1 MPRFSS
7 ASSSPSTTERDGR
20 VVEGLGERHL
30 AREGAAPA
38 LVHDA
43 EIKSHDTQVLQ
54 TCKELVDDCDEWDQI
69 FAITFSESVLKAA
82 CHNHPEMS

>member
-1 MPRFSS
+1 M
-7 ASSSPSTTERDGR
+7 
-20 VVEGLGERHL
+20 
-30 AREGAAPA
+30 
-38 LVHDA
+38 HDA